1 MSRQRKPAY
10 TLHKATGQARV
21 RINGKDHYLGR
32 FGSPESRDE
41 YDRLIGQW
49 CRGQDHEA
57 QRLTVDGLALLY
69 VGHADQYYRKNGNP
83 TGEARYCQKLTG
95 RQKGLPSL
103 ALVSTFVRCAAE
115 FDGSLAAASGR
126 IGMIHR

>member
-1 MSRQRKPAY
+1 MQGKKHRPEQIIKKLREAEMMLAAGYARRMQRE
-10 TLHKATGQARV
+10 T
-21 RINGKDHYLGR
+21 
-32 FGSPESRDE
+32 
-41 YDRLIGQW
+41 
-49 CRGQDHEA
+49 RG
-57 QRLTVDGLALLY
+57 
-69 VGHADQYYRKNGNP
+69 
-83 TGEARYCQKLTG
+83 RYCQKLPG